1 MSSFSSFFLCFL
13 IHSCVLI
20 VYSLQIVCGKQP
32 HCHGATNR
40 ERKLTKTLFIVTV
53 VSSLLTLP
61 LIIFRSCYEV
71 PLYTYSKNYF
81 ASKNLSVILLFRF
94 FFYFIQNHW
103 SIQILE
109 IQGSNEL
116 CFHFCIAYPRRNLL
130 RLSRL
135 TKSKAH

>member
-13 IHSCVLI
+13 IDSCVLI

-94 FFYFIQNHW
+94 FFFFISYKITDQ
-103 SIQILE
+103 SK
-109 IQGSNEL
+109 
-116 CFHFCIAYPRRNLL
+116 YYK
-130 RLSRL
+130 SRVQMSFAFIFAL
-135 TKSKAH
+135 HIPDAAC